1 MDRKKTFI
9 IIAVVVAIVL
19 FTAVYYL
26 LNPSDDAITAT
37 GMVEIT
43 QADLTP
49 KVGGY
54 LLKRNFKEGTQVQK
68 GQVIAQIDPKDYQLT
83 YMQAVAAYQSALSKL
98 ADLESGSR
106 SEEIAGA
113 QAAYNA
119 ANDALSKATTDYNR
133 FYELEKQGAISV
145 QQLDN
150 YRVAM
155 SNAQGTHR
163 QALAAYNL
171 ALEGNRKDTITA
183 QKHLVEQMDYAMQSA
198 KTNLEYTDVKAPVD
212 GRILS
217 KNYEIGEYVQPGAPI
232 ATIGDMSDCWV
243 KIYVPSTLLGKI
255 TLDQKAE
262 VKIDSIPD
270 KVFQG
275 TISEI
280 ATKAEYTPRQTITR
294 DERANL
300 VFAVKIALINDQGIF
315 KPGMPA
321 EVRIP

>member
-1 MDRKKTFI
+1 MDRKKTLAI
-9 IIAVVVAIVL
+9 LAGGALILAIAG
-19 FTAVYYL
+19 YYL
-26 LNPSDDAITAT
+26 LSPTGTSITAT
-37 GMVEIT
+37 GMIEIT
-43 QADLTP
+43 QAELTP

-54 LLKRNFKEGTQVQK
+54 LLTRDFKEGTDVKK
-68 GQVIAQIDPKDYQLT
+68 GQLIAKIDPKDYQLT
-83 YMQAVAAYQSALSKL
+83 YMQAIAAYQSALSKL
-98 ADLESGSR
+98 TDLESGSR

-113 QAAYNA
+113 QAVYA
-119 ANDALSKATTDYNR
+119 AASQALDKATIDYKR
-133 FYELEKQGAISV
+133 FYELEKQGAVST

-150 YRVAM
+150 YRVTM
-155 SNAQGTHR
+155 TNAQGAQR

-171 ALEGNRKDTITA
+171 AVEGSRKDTIEA
-183 QKHLVEQMDYAMQSA
+183 QRHLVDQMDYTMQLA
-198 KTNLEYTDVKAPVD
+198 KVNLEYTDLKAPVD
-212 GRILS
+212 GRVLS

-243 KIYVPSTLLGKI
+243 KIYVPSTLLGRV

-262 VKIDSIPD
+262 VKIDSMPD
-270 KVFQG
+270 SVFEG

-280 ATKAEYTPRQTITR
+280 ATQAEYTPRQTITK

-300 VFAVKIALINDQGIF
+300 VFAVKVALVNDQGIF